1 MKKTLQIVYIAVF
14 LLLCCVPMVLKPF
27 FGGAKAIG
35 NEAENEFPKLM
46 DENGVNRSFSTEADA
61 WFTKQN
67 PLRVPLINAENT
79 LRLSLLH
86 GSSNGVIQGEK
97 GWLFS
102 EETLD
107 DYFGVTL
114 SPRALYSLAK
124 TVRLT
129 QDAAEREGSR
139 FVFTVVPNKNTL
151 YPQYMPARYIKGE
164 RSNLS
169 LLRPY
174 LDKLGVHWLDMEQA
188 LAGQEKELYLRDDT
202 HWNNL
207 GALYGYNAVMDAL
220 DREHESYNGA
230 SYTYRRDWTG
240 DLTKMAFPDSGRVCG
255 QYYFDYQIDSVSFK
269 QPRGGDNAALLEELM
284 GDSEKRDGLI
294 RTDNPSGQNSLYMLR
309 DSFGRAM
316 LPYFISRYQSA
327 SVSRYYPFA
336 VQAGYDDMVWEIVER
351 NLPTL
356 TETAPRAIAAVIDK
370 EPPPQVC
377 DSPDNSMQTDDSA
390 EGSLKL
396 FGVLDRQ
403 MLDTE
408 SNIYVQL
415 CSDKQTLCY
424 EAFPV
429 FEQEL
434 LGGTDDGNGFSLLLS
449 TQDIPKGS
457 YSAVVFTDGKNAART
472 QTLQTITI

>member
-1 MKKTLQIVYIAVF
+1 
-14 LLLCCVPMVLKPF
+14 
-27 FGGAKAIG
+27 
-35 NEAENEFPKLM
+35 
-46 DENGVNRSFSTEADA
+46 
-61 WFTKQN
+61 
-67 PLRVPLINAENT
+67 
-79 LRLSLLH
+79 
-86 GSSNGVIQGEK
+86 
-97 GWLFS
+97 
-102 EETLD
+102 
-107 DYFGVTL
+107 
-114 SPRALYSLAK
+114 
-124 TVRLT
+124 
-129 QDAAEREGSR
+129 
-139 FVFTVVPNKNTL
+139 
-151 YPQYMPARYIKGE
+151 MPARYIKGE
-164 RSNLS
+164 SSNLS

-230 SYTYRRDWTG
+230 SYTYRKDWTG

>member
-86 GSSNGVIQGEK
+86 GSSNGVIQGER

-164 RSNLS
+164 SSNLS
-169 LLRPY
+169 LLRQY

-220 DREHESYNGA
+220 EREHESYNGA

-316 LPYFISRYQSA
+316 LPYFVSRYQSA

-370 EPPPQVC
+370 DMRRFPYLSRSC
-377 DSPDNSMQTDDSA
+377 SA
-390 EGSLKL
+390 ERTTATVFRCCCQHRTFPREAIRL
-396 FGVLDRQ
+396 
-403 MLDTE
+403 
-408 SNIYVQL
+408 L
-415 CSDKQTLCY
+415 CSPTAKMPRAHRRFKLSRY
-424 EAFPV
+424 KWR
-429 FEQEL
+429 
-434 LGGTDDGNGFSLLLS
+434 SL
-449 TQDIPKGS
+449 
-457 YSAVVFTDGKNAART
+457 
-472 QTLQTITI
+472 

>member
-86 GSSNGVIQGEK
+86 GSSNGVIQGER

-220 DREHESYNGA
+220 EREHESYNGA

-255 QYYFDYQIDSVSFK
+255 QYYFDYQIDSVSFR
-269 QPRGGDNAALLEELM
+269 QPRGGDKAALLEELM

-294 RTDNPSGQNSLYMLR
+294 RTDNPSGQSSLYMLR

-316 LPYFISRYQSA
+316 LPYFISQYQSA
-327 SVSRYYPFA
+327 TISRYYPFA

-396 FGVLDRQ
+396 FGTLDSH

-415 CSDKQTLCY
+415 QSEQQTLCY

-429 FEQEL
+429 YEQEL
-434 LGGTDDGNGFSLLLS
+434 LGGADSGNGFSLLLS

-457 YSAVVFTDGKNAART
+457 YSAVVFTDGKKAAHT
-472 QTLQTITI
+472 QPLQTITI